1 MSAAPEPAAGKVG
14 FRATALRLVV
24 TLGAE
29 RIRLTAIVVLAVT
42 GVGMTV
48 VVPTVLG
55 QATDLAVQGIRGD
68 GVDHARMLRL
78 LLGAA
83 GLAACAWLLQIAQGR
98 LIADVVQAMAGRL
111 RVGTEVKIFRLPLS
125 YFDLRPRGEVL
136 SRATSDI
143 DNIANTLQRVFA
155 RVLASTLL
163 IVGTL
168 AMMFHISPVL
178 AGIVLAMAPITVLT
192 ARGIG
197 KRAQPAFAGQSAVA
211 GKLAGHVEEI
221 YSGHDLVAVFGR
233 HAQAAQTLDSYG
245 DELRDAG
252 VRSQFISG
260 LTAPA
265 TAFVGNVTYV
275 LVAVVGGLQV
285 AAGNLTIGGIQAF
298 IQYVLNFNQPATTL
312 ASLAGQVQSAVASAE
327 RVFDLQDAEAEPL
340 MTPAGRPAVGG
351 GQVVFDRVS
360 FRYREDVPVIDDLS
374 LTVEPGQMVAI
385 VGPTGGGKTTLI
397 NLLMRFY
404 EVDAGTISVDGTDIT
419 SMTREALRRHIG
431 MVPQDTWL
439 AGGTIAENI
448 AYGRPDASREDVI
461 HAAVAAHA
469 HPMIRTLPGGY
480 ETPVDGESS
489 LSAGERQL
497 ISLARAFLVD
507 PPILVLDEA
516 TSAVD
521 TRTEMLLQKATTSLL
536 RDRTSFV
543 VAHRLSTV
551 RNAELI
557 LVMDDGRIVERGRHQ
572 DLVRAGGAYA
582 QLYAAQFARV
592 SDLQR
597 SGQRR
602 FPALSSSVTSR
613 RRPVRGR
620 RRRGPSS
627 DR

>member
-1 MSAAPEPAAGKVG
+1 MSAAPEPAAGKAG

-29 RIRLTAIVVLAVT
+29 RIRLTAIVVLAVA
-42 GVGMTV
+42 GVGLTV
-48 VVPTVLG
+48 LVPTILG
-55 QATDLAVQGIRGD
+55 QATDLAVEGVRGG

-83 GLAACAWLLQIAQGR
+83 GLATSAWLLQIVQGR
-98 LIADVVQAMAGRL
+98 FIADVVQAMAARL
-111 RVGTEVKIFRLPLS
+111 RVAIEVKIFRLPLS

-143 DNIANTLQRVFA
+143 DNIAATVQRVFA
-155 RVLASTLL
+155 RVLGATLL

-168 AMMFHISPVL
+168 AMMFRLSPVL
-178 AGIVLAMAPITVLT
+178 AGIVLALTPITVLT

-197 KRAQPAFAGQSAVA
+197 KRAQPAFAGQSAIA
-211 GKLAGHVEEI
+211 GKLGGHIEET

-233 HAQAAQTLDSYG
+233 HAEAARILDSYG
-245 DELRDAG
+245 DELREAG
-252 VRSQFISG
+252 VRSQFVSG

-265 TAFVGNVTYV
+265 TAFVGNITYV

-285 AAGNLTIGGIQAF
+285 AAGTLTIGGIQAF

-312 ASLAGQVQSAVASAE
+312 ASLAAQVQSVVASAE
-327 RVFDLQDAEAEPL
+327 RVFELQDAEAEPVL
-340 MTPAGRPAVGG
+340 TPAGRPAIGG
-351 GQVVFDRVS
+351 GGVVFDRVS
-360 FRYREDVPVIDDLS
+360 FRYREDVPVIKNLS

-385 VGPTGGGKTTLI
+385 VGRTGGGKTTLI

-404 EVDAGTISVDGTDIT
+404 DVDAGTIRVDGTDIT
-419 SMTREALRRHIG
+419 SMTREDLRRHIG

-448 AYGRPDASREDVI
+448 AYGRPDASRDDVVG
-461 HAAVAAHA
+461 AAVAAHA
-469 HPMIRTLPGGY
+469 HPMIRTLPRGY
-480 ETPVDGESS
+480 ETPVDGDSS

-497 ISLARAFLVD
+497 ISIARAFLVD

-516 TSAVD
+516 TSSVD
-521 TRTEMLLQKATTSLL
+521 TRTEVLVRKAMTSLL

-557 LVMDDGRIVERGRHQ
+557 LVMDNGRIVEGGRHQ

-582 QLYAAQFARV
+582 QLYAVQFARV
-592 SDLQR
+592 ADL
-597 SGQRR
+597 
-602 FPALSSSVTSR
+602 
-613 RRPVRGR
+613 RRPGR
-620 RRRGPSS
+620 RESPAVS
-627 DR
+627 